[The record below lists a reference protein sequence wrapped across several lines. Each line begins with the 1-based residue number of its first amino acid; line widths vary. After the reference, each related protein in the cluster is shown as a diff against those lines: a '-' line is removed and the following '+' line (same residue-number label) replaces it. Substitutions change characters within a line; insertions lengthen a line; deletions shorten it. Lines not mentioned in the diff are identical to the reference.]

1 MAELYPYSRT
11 YEEDIALLLASK
23 AYVGTKNC
31 NHMMKEYTYGQNDE
45 GVYYHNVQKTWE
57 KIMLA
62 ARVIASIQNPAD
74 VLAVTNRIIGQRA
87 VIKFSQH
94 TKCEAIATQWVSGSL
109 TNQITKKFIEPRLM
123 IVGDPITDGGCL
135 KESTYMNIVTIGL
148 CDTDCPTT
156 NIDIAIPC
164 NNKGKEAV
172 AAVFWLLARE
182 ILYLRGTLQ
191 RDQAWGEM
199 VDLFMYRD
207 LNAEEEA
214 EGDNEHEGAHEEGAE
229 EAHEAEGDEAE
240 GDDDE
245 DDNEDDGDNWGAKP
259 EGAAEEGQDYA

>member
-1 MAELYPYSRT
+1 MADLYPYSKT
-11 YEEDIALLLASK
+11 FKEDIALLLASK

-31 NHMMKEYTYGQNDE
+31 NHLMKDYTYSQNED

-62 ARVIASIQNPAD
+62 ARVIAAIHNPAD
-74 VLAVTNRIIGQRA
+74 VLAVTNKLIAQRA
-87 VIKFSQH
+87 IIKFSHH
-94 TKCEAIATQWVSGSL
+94 TKCEAIATQWTSGSL

-135 KESTYMNIVTIGL
+135 KESTYMNIVTIAL
-148 CDTDCPTT
+148 CDTDCSPT
-156 NIDIAIPC
+156 NVDIVIPC

-182 ILYLRGTLQ
+182 VLHLRGELS
-191 RDQAWGEM
+191 RDEAWTEM

-207 LNAEEEA
+207 LSAEEA
-214 EGDNEHEGAHEEGAE
+214 EG
-229 EAHEAEGDEAE
+229 EGDDAQEAAVAQEAQEGEGEGDAAE
-240 GDDDE
+240 GDDE
-245 DDNEDDGDNWGAKP
+245 DDDNDAEEWGAK
-259 EGAAEEGQDYA
+259 EGQGEAQAEYA